1 MLELQEHPRQRL
13 FRTLAP
19 RLSSCWVLVSWFM
32 LRSTSRGA
40 RRSRF
45 KAISRPSLEL
55 PGSNRSTKP
64 SSCNRR
70 LAATPLLLVS
80 RFSAQLRRSN
90 WAGRAG
96 RQRSWQSLRSST
108 CSLSLRCLS
117 KSLRD
122 AGSAPGSSK
131 SASFATRHL
140 PKPSHSGFPRKE
152 SSVSSGQA
160 STATQQRLPPWHV
173 HAQQGLKGIEVQ
185 VVQME
190 DSALEL
196 LNLSCWPIYASNTF
210 RTAS

>member
-1 MLELQEHPRQRL
+1 
-13 FRTLAP
+13 
-19 RLSSCWVLVSWFM
+19 M

-108 CSLSLRCLS
+108 CNLSLRCLS
-117 KSLRD
+117 KELPRCWFSSRQLKVCLVCDSPFTEAQPQWIPAQGELGELGPSLD
-122 AGSAPGSSK
+122 SHPTKASAVARARAARAQGNPGSGGPNGGQCPG
-131 SASFATRHL
+131 AVEPQLLADMGVQHL
-140 PKPSHSGFPRKE
+140 
-152 SSVSSGQA
+152 QN
-160 STATQQRLPPWHV
+160 
-173 HAQQGLKGIEVQ
+173 GL
-185 VVQME
+185 
-190 DSALEL
+190 
-196 LNLSCWPIYASNTF
+196 F
-210 RTAS
+210 